1 MLGLGLGLGLELVFR
16 VRARVS
22 VVRVR
27 MNRIYTNRY
36 VHMARVSIRVSLR
49 VGVRVRVTVRVRVR
63 VRAGFTFRC
72 WGTVCF
78 RLRSLEFVIVCL
90 VLVHLEPIL
99 FDASKKEPK
108 DRVAVCVTGK
118 FATLL
123 RNI

>member
-63 VRAGFTFRC
+63 AGFTFRC

-118 FATLL
+118 FATIL